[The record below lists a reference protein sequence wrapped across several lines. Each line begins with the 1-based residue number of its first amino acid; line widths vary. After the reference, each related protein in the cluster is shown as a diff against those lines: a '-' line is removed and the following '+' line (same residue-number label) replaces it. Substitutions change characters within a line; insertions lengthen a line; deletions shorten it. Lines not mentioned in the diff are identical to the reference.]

1 MEGSGEA
8 RRYDREN
15 SRGRIP
21 CPRRRLSGI
30 RSFAAILLLVAF
42 SLACSLASSIVLFDG
57 RCFAGAMRV
66 KDIARVQGVRV
77 NQLMGYGLV
86 VGLDGTGDSR
96 QSMFTVQSVA
106 NMLARFGVTVPPESI
121 RVRNVAAVIVTADL
135 PPFVKNGDQID
146 VNVASLGDARTI
158 QGGTLL
164 LTPLL
169 GPDGKTY
176 AVAQGPVS
184 IGGLNMS
191 GGGRQS
197 RNYPTGAM
205 IPRGAVI
212 EREVPMNFV
221 DEDKGTV
228 AITLNQ
234 PDFTTASRL
243 VAAINAQF
251 GQGAAQAVDAGTV
264 QVNIPTEFKGNA
276 VGFIARIEELTISP
290 DTVAKVA
297 INERTG
303 TVVIGGEVRLLP
315 AVISH
320 GNLRVE
326 ITSLQAS
333 PGPPSVSGV
342 ELSPAFRPARRGSS
356 DQPGSPGT
364 GSLVKLGGGETID
377 SLVSALNAIGASP
390 RDIIAILQA
399 LRAAGSLQ
407 AELEVI

>member
-1 MEGSGEA
+1 MISSNIPLNEG
-8 RRYDREN
+8 
-15 SRGRIP
+15 
-21 CPRRRLSGI
+21 C
-30 RSFAAILLLVAF
+30 
-42 SLACSLASSIVLFDG
+42 LAGA
-57 RCFAGAMRV
+57 AMRV
-66 KDIARVQGVRV
+66 KDIARVQGVRI

-106 NMLARFGVTVPPESI
+106 NMLMRFGVTVPPESI
-121 RVRNVAAVIVTADL
+121 KVRNVAAVIVTADL

-146 VNVASLGDARTI
+146 VNVSSIGDAKTI

-197 RNYPTGAM
+197 RNYPTAAM

-212 EREVPMNFV
+212 EREVPMDFV
-221 DEDKGTV
+221 NEDKGTV

-243 VAAINAQF
+243 AAAINAQF

-264 QVNIPTEFKGNA
+264 EVNIPPEFKGNA
-276 VGFIARIEELTISP
+276 VGFIARVEELTISP
-290 DTVAKVA
+290 DSVAKVA

-315 AVISH
+315 AVVSH

-326 ITSLQAS
+326 ITSAAGSAGAASSPASSLPQAS
-333 PGPPSVSGV
+333 SGPVSGAG
-342 ELSPAFRPARRGSS
+342 LSPAFRPAMSKGQTGSL
-356 DQPGSPGT
+356 GT